1 MRRLIALC
9 LIVFAALAVPAAA
22 AVKPN
27 PLVSDG
33 MVLQR
38 GQKVPLWGTSDP
50 GEKVTVSFQGHDA
63 ETTAK
68 DGAWTVWL
76 SDLEAGGP
84 FELTI
89 RGDNVIRLKDV
100 YVGEVWLCAGQMN
113 MDWPLHLA
121 ADADEAVSGA
131 KDPQLRLFQ
140 VKYADTPSPRAEVQ
154 GAWKACTPETAADFS
169 AVAYFFGRDL
179 RGRLGV
185 PVGLIQATTSTSTAD
200 AWADRSTLESDP
212 KTKEIVQ
219 KYDDAEKEYAGR
231 VDRYLD
237 EYREQARKAVAE
249 GKDAPASHPP
259 GNPFREWDR
268 PTGLYNGMIA
278 PLQPYAIRGA
288 AWYQGESDVG
298 RPDHYEALLTAVV
311 DSWRTAWKQGDFPFL
326 IVQLAPAGR
335 PRGEPRDSAWA
346 EVREAQARV
355 SRALPHCALVVTA
368 DLGTW
373 DDVHPPNK
381 EPVGA
386 RLALAARALA
396 YEEKVPYT
404 GPVYESF
411 KVEKDAV
418 VVQFQGVPRG
428 VGPRD
433 GSLRGF
439 AVAGDDRRFV
449 KADAVVRGDAVVV
462 SSPRVPRPVAVR
474 YGWADYPNGNL
485 IDADGLPASPFR
497 TDDFPPPAEP
507 PKPDDAPTRPLTR
520 GVPDGAVKVD
530 LPGVQ
535 QRDDYSCG
543 AAALMA
549 VCSYFGVGPDDL
561 EEYKKKLGTNEEN
574 GTNVYEILKMA
585 RGLGLQADIHHGMT
599 LDELRRYLDEGSPVI
614 VSIQAYGDPATYYRD
629 DNGHYVVAIGYDESN
644 FYFED
649 PVLPGRRGFLPI
661 QEFDRR
667 WHDDEGTAE
676 KPDVHAH
683 LGVVVRRKAGESA
696 KPPPARKID

>member
-1 MRRLIALC
+1 MRRLFTLGILFF
-9 LIVFAALAVPAAA
+9 VALAGPAAA

-38 GQKVPLWGTSDP
+38 GRKVPLWGTADT

-68 DGAWTVWL
+68 DRAWTVWL
-76 SDLEAGGP
+76 SDVETGGP
-84 FELTI
+84 FEMTI
-89 RGDNVIRLKDV
+89 RGANVIRLKDV

-121 ADADEAVSGA
+121 ADADEAVRDA
-131 KDPQLRLFQ
+131 KDAQLRLFQ
-140 VKYADTPSPRAEVQ
+140 VRYADSPTPAPEVR
-154 GAWKACTPETAADFS
+154 GAWKECTPETAADFS

-179 RGRLGV
+179 RSRLGV

-200 AWADRSTLESDP
+200 EWADRPTLESDP

-219 KYDDAEKEYAGR
+219 KYDDAEKDYAAR
-231 VDRYLD
+231 VDHYLD
-237 EYREQARKAVAE
+237 DYREQVRKAVAE
-249 GKDAPASHPP
+249 GKDAPAGHPP
-259 GNPFREWDR
+259 ENPFREWDR
-268 PTGLYNGMIA
+268 PAGLYDGMIA
-278 PLQPYAIRGA
+278 PLQPYGIRGV

-298 RPDHYEALLTAVV
+298 QPGRHEALLTAVV
-311 DSWRTAWKQGDFPFL
+311 DSWRAAWKEGDFPFL

-335 PRGEPRDSAWA
+335 PRDSAWA
-346 EVREAQARV
+346 AVREAQARV
-355 SRALPHCALVVTA
+355 ARTLPRCALVVTV

-373 DDVHPPNK
+373 DDVHPPDK
-381 EPVGA
+381 EPVGD
-386 RLALAARALA
+386 RLTLAARALA
-396 YEEKVPYT
+396 YGDKVAST
-404 GPVYESF
+404 GPVYESA
-411 KVEKDAV
+411 KVDKDSV
-418 VVQFQGVPRG
+418 VVAFIRASGCL
-428 VGPRD
+428 GPRD

-439 AVAGDDRRFV
+439 AVAGDDRRFL

-462 SSPRVPRPVAVR
+462 SSPRVPHPVAVR
-474 YGWADYPNGNL
+474 YGWADYPTGNL
-485 IDADGLPASPFR
+485 IDADGLPAAPFR
-497 TDDFPPPAEP
+497 SDDFPLPAEP
-507 PKPDDAPTRPLTR
+507 PKRDDAPTRPLTR
-520 GVPDGAVKVD
+520 GVPAGAVKVD
-530 LPGVQ
+530 VPGVQ

-574 GTNVYEILKMA
+574 GTNVYRIRDMA
-585 RGLGLQADIHHGMT
+585 RELGLEADIYHGMT
-599 LDELRRYLDEGSPVI
+599 LDDLRKHLDEGSPVI
-614 VSIQAYGDPATYYRD
+614 VSIQAYGDSVTYYRD

-649 PVLPGRRGFLPI
+649 PVLPGRRGFLSI

-667 WHDDEGTAE
+667 WHDDEGTTE
-676 KPDVHAH
+676 KPDPHAH
-683 LGVVVRRKAGESA
+683 LGVVVRRKPGDPV
-696 KPPPARKID
+696 KPAPARKID